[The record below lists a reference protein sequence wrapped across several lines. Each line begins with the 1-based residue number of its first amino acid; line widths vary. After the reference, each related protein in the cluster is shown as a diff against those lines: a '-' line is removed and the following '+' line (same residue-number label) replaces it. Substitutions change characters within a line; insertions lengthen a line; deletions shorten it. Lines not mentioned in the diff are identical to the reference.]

1 MSWQGTY
8 RPHLAT
14 TTTRRHRDSRREY
27 RTIADNSNLN
37 SLVGSGH
44 IDKGALVSAA
54 GDSVWATSPGFE
66 LKPEEMKAISAIVSG
81 DSGAKD
87 KAFADG
93 LYVAGE
99 RFVMARAEDRS
110 IYARSGRNGIAV
122 AKTTQAIIIAH
133 HGEANIAGNA
143 TSTVEGLADYL
154 VKQGY

>member
-1 MSWQGTY
+1 MSWQAY
-8 RPHLAT
+8 V
-14 TTTRRHRDSRREY
+14 DS
-27 RTIADNSNLN
+27 

>member
-1 MSWQGTY
+1 
-8 RPHLAT
+8 
-14 TTTRRHRDSRREY
+14 
-27 RTIADNSNLN
+27 
-37 SLVGSGH
+37 
-44 IDKGALVSAA
+44 
-54 GDSVWATSPGFE
+54 
-66 LKPEEMKAISAIVSG
+66 MKAISAIVSG

>member
-1 MSWQGTY
+1 MSWQAYVDT
-8 RPHLAT
+8 
-14 TTTRRHRDSRREY
+14 
-27 RTIADNSNLN
+27 
-37 SLVGSGH
+37 SLVSTGH
-44 IDKGALVSAA
+44 IDKAALISAA

-66 LKPEEMKAISAIVSG
+66 LKPEELKTISAIVSG

-99 RFVMARAEDRS
+99 RFVVARAEDRS
-110 IYARSGRNGIAV
+110 IYARSGKKGLAV

-133 HGEANIAGNA
+133 HPDTAIAGNA